1 MSFSIPI
8 SPTQQQH
15 PRCLAVAHLSR
26 HPQGGSTVLNNLRS
40 SVINNRGRRN
50 NRIKGFYREK

>member
-1 MSFSIPI
+1 MLYMSFSIPI

-26 HPQGGSTVLNNLRS
+26 HPQGGSAVLHNLRS
-40 SVINNRGRRN
+40 SIINNRGRQN
-50 NRIKGFYREK
+50 NRIE